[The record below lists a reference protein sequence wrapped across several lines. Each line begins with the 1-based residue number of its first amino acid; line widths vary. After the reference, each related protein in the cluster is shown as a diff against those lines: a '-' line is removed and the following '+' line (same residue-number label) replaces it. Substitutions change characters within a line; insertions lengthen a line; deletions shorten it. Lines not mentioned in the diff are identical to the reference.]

1 MAGAG
6 EIYLVL
12 GGKGTV
18 TAFTPIAFG
27 ASDAG
32 LVAATAQRIN
42 QSHVGLGND
51 FETNDHFGGS
61 FTFPSANTLVVGDLD
76 KNGRDDLLIGTPGED
91 GPNAADAG
99 AVSIRYGSSVGTF
112 TLAPDAQV
120 IHTGKR
126 ATWTLT
132 WNHPRNWHALDDLHF
147 RILDEKGR
155 IVAWVRWDE
164 SSNTFSVYDERTG
177 QFGRSLAPGSRRSLR
192 MRGATLEL
200 SRSSVVGS
208 GPKGLSVTLTIS
220 LKLNGKA
227 PAGNYHIELL
237 STDDRG
243 FSQGFEPA
251 GILTIHVHK
260 RGPHWSLWRWRR
272 RDWEA

>member
-1 MAGAG
+1 M
-6 EIYLVL
+6 
-12 GGKGTV
+12 
-18 TAFTPIAFG
+18 TAFTPIGFG
-27 ASDAG
+27 AIDAG

-61 FTFPSANTLVVGDLD
+61 FTFPSANTLAVGDLD
-76 KNGRDDLLIGTPGED
+76 KNGFDDLLIGTPEED

-120 IHTGKR
+120 IHTGER
-126 ATWTLT
+126 VTWTLT

-147 RILDEKGR
+147 RILDKKGR

-164 SSNTFSVYDERTG
+164 SSNTFSVYNERTG
-177 QFGRSLAPGSRRSLR
+177 QFGRSLAPGSRRSLH

-208 GPKGLSVTLTIS
+208 GPEGLSVTLTIS
-220 LKLNGKA
+220 LKFNGKA

-251 GILTIHVHK
+251 GTLTIQGHN
-260 RGPHWSLWRWRR
+260 RGH
-272 RDWEA
+272 